1 MHEFVLFLLA
11 ASTMFMAIN
20 AGQQKN
26 CTSPTV
32 VTSKGLSLLLT
43 TKVAVLQFVCSA
55 PPKLQLF
62 LLH

>member
-1 MHEFVLFLLA
+1 LVFA
-11 ASTMFMAIN
+11 ASTTFMAIN

-43 TKVAVLQFVCSA
+43 TKVAVLQFICYA
-55 PPKLQLF
+55 PPKKKAC
-62 LLH
+62 